1 LNITD
6 QSHPPDWRITYYTQI
21 FANYSAR
28 WQAQIFKIRRNL
40 NTTAD
45 TLARQAFS
53 ASVPTSST
61 HEPACSYSNHGH
73 QCSLVDALTY
83 VSLQSVTLL
92 SPSCC
97 WNKVVWWKKKLSVP
111 LYPDEP
117 LRPAVMR
124 CPLCTLR
131 GPCPVAHPP
140 RQ

>member
-61 HEPACSYSNHGH
+61 HE
-73 QCSLVDALTY
+73 LRALI
-83 VSLQSVTLL
+83 VIMVISAR
-92 SPSCC
+92 
-97 WNKVVWWKKKLSVP
+97 WWMHWP
-111 LYPDEP
+111 
-117 LRPAVMR
+117 M
-124 CPLCTLR
+124 
-131 GPCPVAHPP
+131 
-140 RQ
+140 